1 MTAKHVHS
9 MHCEANMT
17 ALKTLKFIEAP
28 NLNKADPREQRR
40 MKLAAQLEQQK
51 LMLTDPNFTVMQVK
65 WSKDEAGAKVRKE
78 TPKRLRRWWQE
89 AGDNNF
95 VLVVRYGTK
104 PIEFEKGKPA
114 IAAVGKDGLVKVI
127 DTLIVATKAGE
138 LDELL
143 AAGRKS

>member
-1 MTAKHVHS
+1 
-9 MHCEANMT
+9 MT

-40 MKLAAQLEQQK
+40 QKLATQLEQQK

-65 WSKDEAGAKVRKE
+65 WSKDEAGGKVRKE

-127 DTLIVATKAGE
+127 DTLIAATKAGE

-143 AAGRKS
+143 AVGRKS